1 MNQSPFLYQLQQLD
15 DEIAHTETRLKKI
28 EAEIASDIEI
38 TQANAALAEAKNFEH
53 MASHAFSEAEHT
65 VKEIRIKIATSE
77 QSLYGGKIHNPKEL
91 QDLQSEIASLKKR
104 LSTAEDNELEQMIK
118 QEEATALLTQAEKDL
133 HEVKDKK
140 ASEMALLFGEQDTL
154 AKKVDRLVKERLARL
169 GSISTESLQ
178 VYETLR
184 RAKNGKAV
192 ALIEDN
198 ACEVCGASIRP
209 AEKQAARSSSQL
221 IFCDT
226 CGRILYSG

>member
-15 DEIAHTETRLKKI
+15 DEIAHAEARIRKI
-28 EAEIASDIEI
+28 EEEIASDSEI
-38 TQANAALAEAKNFEH
+38 TEANAALTEAKNIEH
-53 MASHAFSEAEHT
+53 LASHAASEAEHT

-77 QSLYGGKIHNPKEL
+77 QSLYSGKIHNPKEL

-104 LSTAEDNELEQMIK
+104 LAGAEDNELEQMIK
-118 QEEATALLTQAEKDL
+118 QEEASSVLSQAEKNLQD
-133 HEVKDKK
+133 VKNKK

-154 AKKVDRLVKERLARL
+154 IKKVERLHKERLARL
-169 GSISTESLQ
+169 GSISQKNLQ
-178 VYETLR
+178 TYENLR

-192 ALIEDN
+192 ALIEEN

-221 IFCDT
+221 VYCDT

>member
-15 DEIAHTETRLKKI
+15 DEIAHAEARLKKI

-38 TQANAALAEAKNFEH
+38 TQANAALVEAKNFENL
-53 MASHAFSEAEHT
+53 ASHAFSEAEHA
-65 VKEIRIKIATSE
+65 VKEVRIKIATSE

-104 LSTAEDNELEQMIK
+104 LSVAEDNELEQMIK
-118 QEEATALLTQAEKDL
+118 QEEAVSLLAQAEKTL
-133 HEVKDKK
+133 REVKDKK
-140 ASEMALLFGEQDTL
+140 ASEIALLFGEQDSL
-154 AKKVDRLVKERLARL
+154 VKKVDRLAKERLARL
-169 GSISTESLQ
+169 GSISAESLQ

-184 RAKNGKAV
+184 RSKNGKAV

-209 AEKQAARSSSQL
+209 AELQAARSSSQL
-221 IFCDT
+221 VYCDT

>member
-15 DEIAHTETRLKKI
+15 DEIAHAEARLKKI

-38 TQANAALAEAKNFEH
+38 TQANAALVEAKNFEH
-53 MASHAFSEAEHT
+53 LASHAFSEAEHA
-65 VKEIRIKIATSE
+65 VKEVRIKIATSE

-104 LSTAEDNELEQMIK
+104 LSVAEDNELEQMIK
-118 QEEATALLTQAEKDL
+118 QEEAVSLLAQAEKTL
-133 HEVKDKK
+133 REVKDKK
-140 ASEMALLFGEQDTL
+140 ASEIALLFGEQDSL
-154 AKKVDRLVKERLARL
+154 VKKVDRLAKERLARL
-169 GSISTESLQ
+169 GSISAESLQ

-184 RAKNGKAV
+184 WTKNGKAV

-209 AEKQAARSSSQL
+209 AELQAARSSSQL
-221 IFCDT
+221 VYCDT